1 MGEGFRA
8 MAGNME
14 QMLLNRKL
22 SWRFNFFFKVS
33 FLNIDYIL
41 DVLKENSSQD
51 LAALEKNHT
60 KSTPISAELS
70 GVI

>member
-1 MGEGFRA
+1 

-41 DVLKENSSQD
+41 DVLKVNSSQD
-51 LAALEKNHT
+51 LAALEKSH
-60 KSTPISAELS
+60 
-70 GVI
+70 